1 MSPGLTPVPA
11 VIPAATGNHVVY
23 ETGLGPS
30 ARPLKRTR
38 HYLPREDRVYEAIDP
53 TTTVVPMK
61 IILALEQGMPQFIP
75 LSLLTARACRDALRT
90 SSLDRSAKHA
100 LQLEGN
106 AITVKAATFDASKE
120 SSLTPLDWL
129 DASGRFVELIR
140 RHLTVGD
147 NTEPG
152 GPDAQ
157 AMATMWDTHFRRIQR
172 RPNFSERFEV
182 YLEYD
187 IQVRHAY
194 IHRPNTFLPSMW
206 HEPLYQAILDDFY
219 FKQLSARAPARP
231 SYNASHRVTNGA
243 SGADGSSGTNSFRA
257 SSSSGTTRSRDGER
271 KITVRCMYCG
281 SRDHA
286 YRKCTGSGSTKLHK
300 ADDGVWRDVEGQTYC
315 INHNG
320 PRPCPRKD
328 SCSHVHACSL
338 CLAGDHAAQ
347 SCPL

>member
-1 MSPGLTPVPA
+1 MSVTLPNGPGSR
-11 VIPAATGNHVVY
+11 VVY
-23 ETGLGPS
+23 ESGLGPG
-30 ARPLKRTR
+30 ARPYKRTR
-38 HYLPREDRVYEAIDP
+38 HYLPRDDQLYEAIDP
-53 TTTVVPMK
+53 MTTVVPMK

-75 LSLLTARACRDALRT
+75 LSLLTAKACRDAMRT

-106 AITVKAATFDASKE
+106 AITVKAATFDTSKE
-120 SSLTPLDWL
+120 SSMTPLDWL
-129 DASGRFVELIR
+129 DASGRFVELVR

-152 GPDAQ
+152 GPDAH
-157 AMATMWDTHFRRIQR
+157 AIATMWDTHFRRIQR

-187 IQVRHAY
+187 IQVRYAY

-206 HEPLYQAILDDFY
+206 HDPLYQSILEDYY
-219 FKQLSARAPARP
+219 FKHLSVRSSTKSSYAPSTRA
-231 SYNASHRVTNGA
+231 ASIQGVTDIRG
-243 SGADGSSGTNSFRA
+243 GSNSFHS
-257 SSSSGTTRSRDGER
+257 SSSSGTAHSRDGER
-271 KITVRCMYCG
+271 KATVRCMYCG
-281 SRDHA
+281 SRNHT
-286 YRKCTGSGSTKLHK
+286 YRRCPGSGSTKLHK

-328 SCSHVHACSL
+328 ACSHVHACSL
-338 CLAGDHAAQ
+338 CLSGDHAAQ
-347 SCPL
+347 SCSL

>member
-1 MSPGLTPVPA
+1 M
-11 VIPAATGNHVVY
+11 Y
-23 ETGLGPS
+23 ESGLGPG
-30 ARPLKRTR
+30 ARPYKRTR
-38 HYLPREDRVYEAIDP
+38 HYLPRDDQLYEAIDP
-53 TTTVVPMK
+53 MTTVVPMK

-75 LSLLTARACRDALRT
+75 LSLLTAKACRDAMRT

-120 SSLTPLDWL
+120 SSMTPLDWL
-129 DASGRFVELIR
+129 DASGRFVELVR

-152 GPDAQ
+152 GPDAH
-157 AMATMWDTHFRRIQR
+157 AIATMWDTHFRRIQR

-187 IQVRHAY
+187 IQVRYAY

-206 HEPLYQAILDDFY
+206 HDPLYQSILEDYY
-219 FKQLSARAPARP
+219 FKHLSVRSSTKSSYAPSTRA
-231 SYNASHRVTNGA
+231 ASIQGVTDIQG
-243 SGADGSSGTNSFRA
+243 GSNSFRS
-257 SSSSGTTRSRDGER
+257 SSSSGTARSRDGER
-271 KITVRCMYCG
+271 KATVRCMYCG
-281 SRDHA
+281 SRDH
-286 YRKCTGSGSTKLHK
+286 STKLHK

-328 SCSHVHACSL
+328 ACSHVHACSL
-338 CLAGDHAAQ
+338 CLSGDHAAQ
-347 SCPL
+347 SCSL